1 MVVLAMVGLAL
12 AAPRP
17 QEATPQTVPQQPGE
31 KYSRRS
37 VREKFLSKSFYY
49 RLHDIGTD
57 QFITDF
63 NTGINNHVQTII
75 GQSFL
80 QSLSFLNPQQQG

>member
-1 MVVLAMVGLAL
+1 MKLIHVVMVVLAMVGLAL

-17 QEATPQTVPQQPGE
+17 QEATPQTVPQQP
-31 KYSRRS
+31 
-37 VREKFLSKSFYY
+37 
-49 RLHDIGTD
+49 GTD